1 MDKQERT
8 YIGLVHKDPD
18 SDYGVSFPDLP
29 GCITADSTLE
39 AVKVMAAEA
48 LGLHLEGMTAYG
60 EYIPPASSADAIL
73 AHEDAANAIAF
84 IVVEGDPP
92 RTEEE
97 AQAAFDEFI
106 ASEEGQEHLRQVAA
120 YRASVAV
127 AVAAATPEREPALAR

>member
-1 MDKQERT
+1 MDEQERT

-18 SDYGVSFPDLP
+18 SDYGVTFPDLP
-29 GCITADSTLE
+29 GCVTVDSTLE

-73 AHEDAANAIAF
+73 AHEDAADAIAF
-84 IVVEGDPP
+84 IVVVGDPP

-97 AQAAFDEFI
+97 AQAAFDAFM
-106 ASEEGQEHLRQVAA
+106 ASEYGQEFMRETAPDWTPPQVAVE
-120 YRASVAV
+120 SE
-127 AVAAATPEREPALAR
+127 TPEPALAR